1 MNRRHREFL
10 DRQMR
15 RLQPS
20 PHPVGVMM
28 LILAGTF
35 LVGVIAGSTI
45 FTSQQSAQTASTRGK
60 TALAFLL
67 SGTRSESRIEGTS
80 SKRLFVEWLRSP
92 STRPPI
98 NQMSRHGTRW
108 GNIPDSLAVIAKIAA
123 KGLQG
128 TCRRSY
134 LNFLPDRKE
143 QATRW
148 QSVR

>member
-1 MNRRHREFL
+1 
-10 DRQMR
+10 
-15 RLQPS
+15 
-20 PHPVGVMM
+20 
-28 LILAGTF
+28 
-35 LVGVIAGSTI
+35 
-45 FTSQQSAQTASTRGK
+45 
-60 TALAFLL
+60 
-67 SGTRSESRIEGTS
+67 
-80 SKRLFVEWLRSP
+80 
-92 STRPPI
+92 
-98 NQMSRHGTRW
+98 MSRHGTRW